1 MTERRR
7 KAAPAPVENDDA
19 RIVQVNL
26 RAPAK
31 VVRALSE
38 WADALNARATSRG
51 VRWDRNAVILAVVER
66 ALSERAPDGE
76 P

>member
-7 KAAPAPVENDDA
+7 KAAPATVESDDA

-51 VRWDRNAVILAVVER
+51 VRWDRNAVMVAALER
-66 ALSERAPDGE
+66 ALTDRSPDGE